1 MSYGLSKVMSLIT
14 QTAASPKVQEQDE
27 LEEIEEAKS
36 SQFRMVKRVHYNLK
50 AKEIMKET
58 PLANK
63 QAWPSLKQ
71 NTQMKDHLNNLLE
84 ETLSKKVEQVA

>member
-50 AKEIMKET
+50 A
-58 PLANK
+58 
-63 QAWPSLKQ
+63 
-71 NTQMKDHLNNLLE
+71 
-84 ETLSKKVEQVA
+84 